1 MLLTSLNGID
11 TKYELIYHVCKDVNC
26 NESEYI
32 DKLDELDVLVT
43 LKTINKIADD
53 IMS

>member
-43 LKTINKIADD
+43 SKTINKIADD